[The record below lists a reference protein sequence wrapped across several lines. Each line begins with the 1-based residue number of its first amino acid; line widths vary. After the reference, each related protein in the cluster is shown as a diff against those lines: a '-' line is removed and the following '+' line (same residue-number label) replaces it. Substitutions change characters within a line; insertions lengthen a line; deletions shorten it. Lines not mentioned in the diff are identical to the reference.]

1 MTAAPEIQ
9 SRRRGRRRH
18 QQDSGKGD
26 GNGAYYSQIRNT
38 LPRVDV
44 LSADEVE
51 AIHQTSLR
59 VLEDLGIRV
68 LNDEARMILAE
79 AGCDLREDMMVHF
92 PKDLVGELVSR
103 APHAMVWNGGEG
115 SAFDINRDS
124 LHFGPGAGC
133 PNVTDTERG
142 RRAGTLQDYI
152 DFTRLQQHF
161 DIIPFLAP
169 SIEPQDVPIHERH
182 LIAAQMQLENSVKV
196 PWVYARGSGQVFD
209 SFEMIRLARG
219 LTEEAFKERIWTYTV
234 INTNSPRQI
243 DIPMAQG
250 IIDFARWGQPS
261 VITPF
266 CLSGAMAP
274 ITEAGSLTL
283 SHAEA
288 MAGIALAQAVNPGA
302 PVIYGAFSSNVN
314 MKSGAPVFG
323 TPEHIRTN
331 FGAGQL
337 ARHVGIPW
345 RSATGTAG
353 NAPDV
358 QSAAET
364 QLGLWG
370 AVLGGANLVF
380 HSAGWLEGG
389 LTISYEKFIMDLEVC
404 QTIAQAMKPVEATE
418 DATGFDAIAE
428 VKPGGHFF
436 EAQQTMARY
445 SSQFYEPL
453 IRDWTNFGQWEEAG
467 GLQTVEQAH
476 AMWKRTLAEFT
487 PPQLAPD
494 RSEALTEFVERRIR
508 EGGAPPID

>member
-1 MTAAPEIQ
+1 MTAEPET
-9 SRRRGRRRH
+9 SGRRRGRRRQMQGVDRTH
-18 QQDSGKGD
+18 TEAGFYQ
-26 GNGAYYSQIRNT
+26 ALRNT
-38 LPRVDV
+38 LPHAEV
-44 LSADEVE
+44 LSPEQVE
-51 AIHQTSLR
+51 TLHLTSLR
-59 VLEDLGIRV
+59 VLEELGIRV
-68 LNDEARMILAE
+68 LNDEARDLLAA
-79 AGCDLREDMMVHF
+79 AGCDVRDDMMVHF
-92 PKDLVGELVSR
+92 PPDLVTALVAR
-103 APHAMVWNGGEG
+103 APRSMVWNGAEG
-115 SAFDINRDS
+115 MVIDIGPDT

-133 PNVTDTERG
+133 PNVTDVERG
-142 RRAGTLQDYI
+142 RRAGGLQEYI

-161 DIIPFLAP
+161 DIIPILGP

-182 LIAAQMQLENSVKV
+182 LITAKVQLENATKV
-196 PWVYARGSGQVFD
+196 PWVFARGSGQVLD
-209 SFEMIRLARG
+209 SFEMIRIARG
-219 LTEEAFKERIWTYTV
+219 LSEDEFKQKIWTYTV

-250 IIDFARWGQPS
+250 IIDFARWGQPT

-288 MAGIALAQAVNPGA
+288 MAGIVLAQATNPGA
-302 PVIYGAFSSNVN
+302 PVVYGAFSSNVN

-337 ARHVGIPW
+337 ARHIGIPW

-370 AVLGGANLVF
+370 AVLAGANIVF

-404 QTIAQAMKPVEATE
+404 QTVAQVMKPVEASE
-418 DATGFDAIAE
+418 DAMGFDAIAE
-428 VKPGGHFF
+428 VRPGGHFF
-436 EAQQTMARY
+436 DAGQTMARY
-445 SSQFYEPL
+445 SNQFYEPL
-453 IRDWTNFGQWEEAG
+453 IRDWSNFGQWQEAG
-467 GLQTVEQAH
+467 GVQTVDRAQ
-476 AMWKRTLAEFT
+476 AMWRQVLQDFV
-487 PPQLAPD
+487 PPALPPD
-494 RSEALTEFVERRIR
+494 RREALDAFVERRLR

>member
-1 MTAAPEIQ
+1 MTAETQ
-9 SRRRGRRRH
+9 TTSRRRGRRR
-18 QQDSGKGD
+18 QPQETAKPNTETDFYRSV
-26 GNGAYYSQIRNT
+26 RNT
-38 LPRVDV
+38 LPRAEV
-44 LSADEVE
+44 LSEDQLETV
-51 AIHQTSLR
+51 HRTSLR
-59 VLEDLGIRV
+59 VLEELGIRV
-68 LNDEARMILAE
+68 LNDEARDLLAN
-79 AGCDLREDMMVHF
+79 AGCEVREDLMVHF
-92 PKDLVGELVSR
+92 PSDLVTELIAK
-103 APHAMVWNGGEG
+103 APRSMVWNGGNGMALEIG
-115 SAFDINRDS
+115 GDS

-142 RRAGTLQDYI
+142 RRAGTLRDYV
-152 DFTRLQQHF
+152 DLTRMQQHF
-161 DIIPFLAP
+161 DVIPILGP

-182 LIAAQMQLENSVKV
+182 LITQRVQLEESIKV
-196 PWVYARGSGQVFD
+196 PWVFARGSGQVLD
-209 SFEMIRLARG
+209 SFELIRIARG
-219 LTEEAFKERIWTYTV
+219 LSEDAFKQKIWTYTV

-250 IIDFARWGQPS
+250 IIDFARWGQPT

-274 ITEAGSLTL
+274 ITETGSLTL

-302 PVIYGAFSSNVN
+302 PVLYGAFSSNVN

-337 ARHVGIPW
+337 ARHIGIPW

-364 QLGLWG
+364 QLGIWG
-370 AVLGGANLVF
+370 AVLAGANVVF

-389 LTISYEKFIMDLEVC
+389 LTISYEKFVMDLEVC
-404 QTIAQAMKPVEATE
+404 QTIAQVMKPVEATAE
-418 DATGFDAIAE
+418 AIGFDAIAE

-436 EAQQTMARY
+436 DAQQTMARY
-445 SSQFYEPL
+445 SNQFYEPL
-453 IRDWTNFGQWEEAG
+453 IRDWSNFGQWEEAG
-467 GLQTVEQAH
+467 AIQTVEQAQTMWRQVLKDFEAP
-476 AMWKRTLAEFT
+476 AMPE
-487 PPQLAPD
+487 D
-494 RSEALTEFVERRIR
+494 RREAMNEFVDRRLR
-508 EGGAPPID
+508 EGGAPPVD

>member
-1 MTAAPEIQ
+1 MTTDLNTPA
-9 SRRRGRRRH
+9 RRRGRRRQAQSADKSH
-18 QQDSGKGD
+18 ADAG
-26 GNGAYYSQIRNT
+26 YYKHIKNT
-38 LPRVDV
+38 LPRVEV
-44 LSADEVE
+44 LSQDEVE
-51 AIHQTSLR
+51 AIHRTSLR
-59 VLEDLGIRV
+59 VLQELGIRV
-68 LNDEARMILAE
+68 LNDEARRILSD
-79 AGCDLREDMMVHF
+79 AGCEIRDEMMVHF
-92 PKDLVGELVSR
+92 PSELVTELVSK
-103 APHAMVWNGGEG
+103 APHSMVWNGGDG
-115 SAFDINRDS
+115 IALDIDQDA
-124 LHFGPGAGC
+124 LLFGPGAGC

-142 RRAGTLQDYI
+142 RRPGTLEDYV
-152 DFTRLQQHF
+152 DFTKLQQHF

-182 LIAAQMQLENSVKV
+182 LLAGKVQLETSNKV

-219 LTEEAFKERIWTYTV
+219 LSEEAFRERIWTYTV

-243 DIPMAQG
+243 DVPMAQG

-261 VITPF
+261 IITPF

-288 MAGIALAQAVNPGA
+288 MAGTVLAQAVNPGA

-337 ARHVGIPW
+337 ARRLGIPW

-364 QLGLWG
+364 QLGIWG
-370 AVLGGANLVF
+370 AVLGGANLII
-380 HSAGWLEGG
+380 HSTGWLEGG

-418 DATGFDAIAE
+418 DAIGFEAIAE
-428 VKPGGHFF
+428 VQPGGHFF

-445 SSQFYEPL
+445 SDQFYEPL

-476 AMWKRTLAEFT
+476 TMWKQIIRDFE
-487 PPQLAPD
+487 PPALPQD
-494 RSEALTEFVERRIR
+494 RLDAITDFVERRKR
-508 EGGAPPID
+508 EGGAPPVD

>member
-1 MTAAPEIQ
+1 MTETQP
-9 SRRRGRRRH
+9 SGRRGRRRQAQSIDKSH
-18 QQDSGKGD
+18 ADAAFYHSV
-26 GNGAYYSQIRNT
+26 RNT
-38 LPRVDV
+38 LPRAEV
-44 LSADEVE
+44 LSNDEVE
-51 AIHQTSLR
+51 TLHQISLR
-59 VLEDLGIRV
+59 VLEELGIRV
-68 LNDEARMILAE
+68 LNDEARDLLAD
-79 AGCDLREDMMVHF
+79 AGCEVRDEMMVHF
-92 PKDLVGELVSR
+92 PKDVVTELVSR
-103 APHAMVWNGGEG
+103 APGSMVWNGADGTTL
-115 SAFDINRDS
+115 DIGPDS
-124 LHFGPGAGC
+124 LHFGPGSGC

-142 RRAGTLQDYI
+142 RRAGTLRDYI
-152 DFTRLQQHF
+152 DFTQLQQHF
-161 DIIPFLAP
+161 DIIPFLGP

-182 LIAAQMQLENSVKV
+182 LITAKVQLENSTKV
-196 PWVYARGSGQVFD
+196 PWVYARGTGQVLD
-209 SFEMIRLARG
+209 SFEMIRIARD
-219 LTEEAFKERIWTYTV
+219 LSEEAFRQRIWTYTV

-250 IIDFARWGQPS
+250 IIDFARWCQPTI
-261 VITPF
+261 ITPF

-274 ITEAGSLTL
+274 ITETGSLTL

-288 MAGIALAQAVNPGA
+288 MAGIVLAQATNAGA

-337 ARHVGIPW
+337 ARHIGIPW

-370 AVLGGANLVF
+370 AVLGGANLII

-404 QTIAQAMKPVEATE
+404 QTIAQVMKPVEATPE
-418 DATGFDAIAE
+418 AIGFDAIAE
-428 VKPGGHFF
+428 VQPGGHFF
-436 EAQQTMARY
+436 DAQQTMNRY
-445 SSQFYEPL
+445 SDQFYEPL

-467 GLQTVEQAH
+467 GIQTVEQAH
-476 AMWKRTLAEFT
+476 TMWQQVLKDFEASALPE
-487 PPQLAPD
+487 D
-494 RSEALTEFVERRIR
+494 RQAALDAFVDRRLK
-508 EGGAPPID
+508 EGGAPPVD

>member
-1 MTAAPEIQ
+1 MTAETATP
-9 SRRRGRRRH
+9 SRRRGRRR
-18 QQDSGKGD
+18 QAQETDRSGAD
-26 GNGAYYSQIRNT
+26 AAFYHAVRNS
-38 LPRVDV
+38 LPRAEV
-44 LSADEVE
+44 LSQDELE
-51 AIHQTSLR
+51 SLHKTSLR
-59 VLEDLGIRV
+59 VLEELGIRV
-68 LNDEARMILAE
+68 LNDEARDLLAK
-79 AGCDLREDMMVHF
+79 AGCEVRDDIMVHF
-92 PKDLVGELVSR
+92 PSDLVTELVAK
-103 APHAMVWNGGEG
+103 APRSMVWHGGEG
-115 SAFDINRDS
+115 MAIEIGPDT

-133 PNVTDTERG
+133 PNVTDVERG
-142 RRAGTLQDYI
+142 RRAGSLKEYI
-152 DFTRLQQHF
+152 DFTQLQQHF
-161 DIIPFLAP
+161 DIIPFLGP
-169 SIEPQDVPIHERH
+169 SIEPQDIPIHERH
-182 LIAAQMQLENSVKV
+182 LITQKVQLEQSIKV
-196 PWVYARGSGQVFD
+196 PWVFARGSGQVLD
-209 SFEMIRLARG
+209 SFELVRIARG
-219 LTEEAFKERIWTYTV
+219 LSEEEFKQKIWTYTV

-250 IIDFARWGQPS
+250 IIDFARWGQPT

-288 MAGIALAQAVNPGA
+288 MAGIVLAQATNPGA
-302 PVIYGAFSSNVN
+302 PVLYGAFSSNVN

-337 ARHVGIPW
+337 ARHIGIPW

-370 AVLGGANLVF
+370 AVLAGANVIF

-404 QTIAQAMKPVEATE
+404 QTIAQVMKPVEATPE
-418 DATGFDAIAE
+418 AIGFDAIAE
-428 VKPGGHFF
+428 VQPGGHFF
-436 EAQQTMARY
+436 DAQQTMARY
-445 SSQFYEPL
+445 SDQFYEPL
-453 IRDWTNFGQWEEAG
+453 IRDWSNFGQWEEAG
-467 GLQTVEQAH
+467 GVQTVEQAQ
-476 AMWKRTLAEFT
+476 AMWKKTLAEFT
-487 PPQLAPD
+487 PPQLPPD
-494 RSEALTEFVERRIR
+494 RAEALAEFVERRIR

>member
-1 MTAAPEIQ
+1 MTAAPEPTG
-9 SRRRGRRRH
+9 RRRGRRR
-18 QQDSGKGD
+18 QMQSVDKSASEVGF
-26 GNGAYYSQIRNT
+26 YRSVLNT
-38 LPRVDV
+38 LPRVEV
-44 LSADEVE
+44 LTEE
-51 AIHQTSLR
+51 QLETLHQTSLR
-59 VLEDLGIRV
+59 VLEELGIRV
-68 LNDEARMILAE
+68 LNDEARDLLVA
-79 AGCDLREDMMVHF
+79 AGCELRDDMMVHF
-92 PKDLVGELVSR
+92 PKDLVTEMVAK
-103 APHAMVWNGGEG
+103 APGTMVWRGADGMAIDVG
-115 SAFDINRDS
+115 PDT

-133 PNVTDTERG
+133 PNVTDVERG
-142 RRAGTLQDYI
+142 RRAGSLAEYV

-161 DIIPFLAP
+161 DIIPFLGP
-169 SIEPQDVPIHERH
+169 SIEPQDIPINERH
-182 LIAAQMQLENSVKV
+182 LVTAKVQVENSNKV
-196 PWVYARGSGQVFD
+196 PWVFARGTGQVLD
-209 SFEMIRLARG
+209 SFEIIRIARG
-219 LTEEAFKERIWTYTV
+219 LSEEQFKQGIYAYTV

-250 IIDFARWGQPS
+250 IIDFARWGQPT

-274 ITEAGSLTL
+274 ITETGSLTL

-288 MAGIALAQAVNPGA
+288 MAGITLAQVVNPGA

-370 AVLGGANLVF
+370 AVLGGANIIF

-404 QTIAQAMKPVEATE
+404 QTVAQVMKPVEATAE
-418 DATGFDAIAE
+418 AMGFDAIAE

-436 EAQQTMARY
+436 DAGQTMARY
-445 SSQFYEPL
+445 SDQFYEPL
-453 IRDWTNFGQWEEAG
+453 IRDWSNFGQWEEAG
-467 GLQTVEQAH
+467 AVQTVEQAQ
-476 AMWKRTLAEFT
+476 AMWRQVLKDFV
-487 PPQLAPD
+487 PPALPADRQAQLDA
-494 RSEALTEFVERRIR
+494 FVEKRLK